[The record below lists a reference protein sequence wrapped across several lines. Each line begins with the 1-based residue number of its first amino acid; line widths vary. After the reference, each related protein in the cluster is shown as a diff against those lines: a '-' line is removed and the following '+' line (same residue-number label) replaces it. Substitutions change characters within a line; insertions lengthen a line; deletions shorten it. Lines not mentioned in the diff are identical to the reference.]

1 MKSNDVKSKTYINFS
16 QEISDIDR
24 IFKIGDIVRISK

>member
-1 MKSNDVKSKTYINFS
+1 MKSNDVKSKTDINFS
-16 QEISDIDR
+16 QEISDIDP